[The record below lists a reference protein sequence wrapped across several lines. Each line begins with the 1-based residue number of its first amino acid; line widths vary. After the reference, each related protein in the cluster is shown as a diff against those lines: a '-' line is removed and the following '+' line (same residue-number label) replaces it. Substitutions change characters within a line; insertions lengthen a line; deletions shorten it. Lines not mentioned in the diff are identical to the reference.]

1 MKEIKINKEYT
12 MLALLI
18 SGWLI
23 IIGLLGNY
31 LTDLLDIFFKNTL
44 LIVIAKI
51 IILFLI
57 FLIFLLLLY
66 KNKKMFKFYTLSNE
80 TSMKDDSFK
89 ALILPISILRQEITF
104 SYECDNGDEKLY
116 LKENDIENIKNFDDI
131 YNIVEQK
138 NIKKIFLEINNKNKE
153 PYKYLIFQKNESEY
167 QSEKIKNFMEWLKE
181 INEIKWSW
189 AVPLLILS
197 KNSKSIEHIR
207 LICTKNTNNQGS
219 MNDINKLQ
227 FIIFCLFNKLG
238 GRNGII
244 VHEIESFEK
253 FSSLS
258 KLLEKIEEDFE
269 KEYNFNEEEIAFDI
283 TGGNKPVSVIGT
295 FFTLKSKTPI
305 LYISQE
311 SEFGMVWQINAVIN
325 IKPPE

>member
-1 MKEIKINKEYT
+1 MKKINKEYT
-12 MLALLI
+12 ILALLI

-23 IIGLLGNY
+23 IIGLIGNY
-31 LTDLLDIFFKNTL
+31 LTDLFDVFFKNTL
-44 LIVIAKI
+44 LIVITKI
-51 IILFLI
+51 IILFILFI
-57 FLIFLLLLY
+57 LFIYLLY
-66 KNKKMFKFYTLSNE
+66 KNKKMFKFYNLSNE
-80 TSMKDDSFK
+80 TLMRDDSFK
-89 ALILPISILRQEITF
+89 ALILPISILRQEINF

-116 LKENDIENIKNFDDI
+116 LKENDIENIENFDDI
-131 YNIVEQK
+131 YNIVEKK
-138 NIKKIFLEINNKNKE
+138 NIKKIFINISNKNKE
-153 PYKYLIFQKNESEY
+153 FHEYLIFQKNEFEY
-167 QSEKIKNFMEWLKE
+167 KNEKIKNFMEWLKE

-207 LICTKNTNNQGS
+207 LICTKNTSNKGS
-219 MNDINKLQ
+219 VNDINKLK
-227 FIIFCLFNKLG
+227 FIILCLFIKL
-238 GRNGII
+238 RDNDGIK

-253 FSSLS
+253 FSILS

-269 KEYNFNEEEIAFDI
+269 KKYNFKEEEIAFDI

-305 LYISQE
+305 LYVSQE
-311 SEFGMVWQINAVIN
+311 SEFGTVWQINAIIN